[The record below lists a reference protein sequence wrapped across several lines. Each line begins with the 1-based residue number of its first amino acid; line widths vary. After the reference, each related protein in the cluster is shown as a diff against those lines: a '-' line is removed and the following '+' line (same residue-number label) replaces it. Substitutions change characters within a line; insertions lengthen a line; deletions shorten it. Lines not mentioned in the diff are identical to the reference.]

1 VSSGKYL
8 RRNPLAR
15 AGFIFYLIL
24 IHLWTFVLLFFHAH
38 SFNTIPEGEFGGM
51 VGNSHGPHALMQQH
65 LMQPKIDAGG
75 TSAQAIETATRLRK
89 QNSSDREKDKEN

>member
-1 VSSGKYL
+1 MLLSCFPYLSLGKYL

-38 SFNTIPEGEFGGM
+38 SFDVSRGSEFGH
-51 VGNSHGPHALMQQH
+51 VPPGPHSIFQQQH
-65 LMQPKIDAGG
+65 NFQSQHKPHGN
-75 TSAQAIETATRLRK
+75 ETPLP
-89 QNSSDREKDKEN
+89 